1 LLLLKHPIYMTE
13 SPKLLISSSK
23 ELRKSHPETRSP
35 KVIKGEKQN
44 ENPQEFTEPSAPYFE
59 KSSYF
64 VI

>member
-1 LLLLKHPIYMTE
+1 MTE

-44 ENPQEFTEPSAPYFE
+44 KNP
-59 KSSYF
+59 KSYQNPPPNRKQGVMYERF
-64 VI
+64 QIEY